1 MLSRKFAFGAEWNI
15 REITNKM
22 AEVEVKF
29 ERENREGVVAV
40 GSYLIDTAK
49 RFGIH
54 FDDICEP
61 ELNVHYCSVVIS
73 SGIDLLSPMTSSE
86 TEYFE
91 KNGRKTNERLACQAK
106 IEKAGEVVVMTKE
119 KVKDA
124 AEEAKGAD
132 DRSEEYR
139 KEFAEMPLEKKIA
152 NLVHLETIALGE
164 TVSFI
169 INSPF
174 KIADKVLDVMA
185 EFGFKKEE
193 REREAARP
201 AEHKANGNDKDTK
214 AESKEVKTTAS
225 ASE

>member
-1 MLSRKFAFGAEWNI
+1 
-15 REITNKM
+15 M
-22 AEVEVKF
+22 AEAELKF
-29 ERENREGVVAV
+29 EREKREGVVAV
-40 GSYLIDTAK
+40 GTYLIDAAK

-54 FDDICEP
+54 FDDICVYES
-61 ELNVHYCSVVIS
+61 EEHHCSVIIS
-73 SGIDLLSPMTSSE
+73 SGIDLLSPLTAAE
-86 TEYFE
+86 NEYFE

-106 IEKAGEVVVMTKE
+106 IEKAGDIVVMTKE
-119 KVKDA
+119 KAKDK
-124 AEEAKGAD
+124 AEEEKSAS

-152 NLVHLETIALGE
+152 NLVQLETIALGE

-193 REREAARP
+193 KEREATRP
-201 AEHKANGNDKDTK
+201 AEHKENGNDKRTK
-214 AESKEVKTTAS
+214 TESKKESKSA